1 MSRPATEPPPAGA
14 GANAPLSA
22 RAAREAAQW
31 LSRLHAGALTAAEQR
46 RCEAWRQSDPEHER
60 AWRRAELVAH
70 KLGLVPAAVA
80 LPTLRRADSAQRRNA
95 ITDSTQRRKAIK
107 TLALLAGAAPLGW
120 AAWRAA
126 PWDEWRADV
135 RTASGERRSLTLAD
149 GSSVLLNTASALD
162 LRFDGTA
169 RRLLLRAGELLL
181 QTAPERAARPFLLEC
196 AHGVLELFDAR
207 LVLRQHEARGRRAA
221 HGSVAVLRGT
231 VRFRPSAAGPGAAP
245 LTLAAGQQARFDAHG
260 LSGDIEALAPGAGSW
275 ADGVLYAEQMPLA
288 DFLAE
293 LARYRPGLL
302 RCDPAV
308 AGLRVSGAFQ
318 LRDTDKILH
327 ALAATLPLHIARH
340 TRFWVTVGPA

>member
-14 GANAPLSA
+14 GAPLSA

-46 RCEAWRQSDPEHER
+46 RCDVWRQSDPEHER

-80 LPTLRRADSAQRRNA
+80 LPTLRRADSTQRRN
-95 ITDSTQRRKAIK
+95 AIK
-107 TLALLAGAAPLGW
+107 TLALLVGAAPLGW

-126 PWDEWRADV
+126 PWDEWSADV

-149 GSSVLLNTASALD
+149 GSSVVLNTASALD
-162 LRFDGTA
+162 VRFDGAA

-181 QTAPERAARPFLLEC
+181 QTAAERAARPFLLEC

-231 VRFRPSAAGPGAAP
+231 VRLRPSAAGPGTAP
-245 LTLAAGQQARFDAHG
+245 LTLAAGQQARFDANG

-318 LRDTDKILH
+318 LRDTDKILQ
-327 ALAATLPLHIARH
+327 ALAATLPLRIARH
-340 TRFWVTVGPA
+340 TRYWVTVGPA

>member
-1 MSRPATEPPPAGA
+1 MSRPVTEPPPAGA
-14 GANAPLSA
+14 GANAPLSP

-80 LPTLRRADSAQRRNA
+80 LPTLRRADSTQRRN
-95 ITDSTQRRKAIK
+95 AIK
-107 TLALLAGAAPLGW
+107 TLALLVGAAPLGW

-126 PWDEWRADV
+126 PWDEWSADV

-149 GSSVLLNTASALD
+149 GSRVVLNTASALD
-162 LRFDGTA
+162 VRFDGGA

-181 QTAPERAARPFLLEC
+181 QTAPERATRPFLLEC

-221 HGSVAVLRGT
+221 HGSVAVLRGS
-231 VRFRPSAAGPGAAP
+231 VRLRPSAAGAGAAP
-245 LTLAAGQQARFDAHG
+245 LTLAAGQQARFDANG

-318 LRDTDKILH
+318 LRDTDKILQ
-327 ALAATLPLHIARH
+327 ALAATLPLRIARH
-340 TRFWVTVGPA
+340 TRYWVTVGPA

>member
-14 GANAPLSA
+14 GGNAPLSA

-95 ITDSTQRRKAIK
+95 ITDNTQRRNAIK
-107 TLALLAGAAPLGW
+107 TLALLVGAAPLGW

-126 PWDEWRADV
+126 PWDEWTADV

-149 GSSVLLNTASALD
+149 GSSVVLNTASALD
-162 LRFDGTA
+162 VRFDGTA

-181 QTAPERAARPFLLEC
+181 QTAAERAARPFLLEC

-221 HGSVAVLRGT
+221 HGSVAVLQGS
-231 VRFRPSAAGPGAAP
+231 VRLRPAAAGPGTAP
-245 LTLAAGQQARFDAHG
+245 LTLVAGQQARFDANG

-308 AGLRVSGAFQ
+308 SGLRVSGAFQ
-318 LRDTDKILH
+318 LRDTDKILQ
-327 ALAATLPLHIARH
+327 ALAATLPLRIARH
-340 TRFWVTVGPA
+340 TRYWVTVGPA

>member
-1 MSRPATEPPPAGA
+1 MSRPATEAPPA

-46 RCEAWRQSDPEHER
+46 RCDAWRHSDPEHER
-60 AWRRAELVAH
+60 AWRRAELVAR

-80 LPTLRRADSAQRRNA
+80 LPTLRRADSTQRRN
-95 ITDSTQRRKAIK
+95 AIK
-107 TLALLAGAAPLGW
+107 TLALLVGAAPLGW

-126 PWDEWRADV
+126 PWDEWTADV

-149 GSSVLLNTASALD
+149 GSHVVLNTASALD
-162 LRFDGTA
+162 VRFDGTA

-231 VRFRPSAAGPGAAP
+231 VRLRPSAAVPGTAP
-245 LTLAAGQQARFDAHG
+245 LTLAAGQQARFDANG

-318 LRDTDKILH
+318 LRDTDKVLQ
-327 ALAATLPLHIARH
+327 ALAATLPLRIARH
-340 TRFWVTVGPA
+340 TRYWVTVGPA

>member
-1 MSRPATEPPPAGA
+1 MSRPAAEQSPA
-14 GANAPLSA
+14 GANAPLSP

-46 RCEAWRQSDPEHER
+46 RCDAWRQSDPEHER

-95 ITDSTQRRKAIK
+95 ITDSTQRRNAIK
-107 TLALLAGAAPLGW
+107 TLALLVGAAPLGW

-126 PWDEWRADV
+126 PWDEWNADV

-162 LRFDGTA
+162 VRFDGTA

-196 AHGVLELFDAR
+196 AYGVLELFDAR

-221 HGSVAVLRGT
+221 HGSVAVLRGS
-231 VRFRPSAAGPGAAP
+231 VRLRPSAAGPGAAP

-327 ALAATLPLHIARH
+327 ALAATLPLRIARH
-340 TRFWVTVGPA
+340 TRYWVTVGPA